1 MAAFTLRLSCLPRQ
15 KLRLLMLIVLVC
27 LPLAACTVL
36 PQRPVSQVW
45 LLPAQPGTSASGQT
59 INRSLRVMQ
68 PSTSQ
73 FINSSRIA
81 VQPQGAEITVYS
93 GSRWSDSV
101 PVLVR
106 NRLTQEL
113 RTNGRFIS
121 VSSDEDNLQADFEL
135 GGDLSSF
142 QGVYRGKKGEVLIQF
157 DARLVQTSDRRVIAS
172 QRFVIHQPI
181 SGSSMNEV
189 VEAFGM
195 ASDRLAAD
203 ILRWLGNTSA
213 MRSPRI

>member
-1 MAAFTLRLSCLPRQ
+1 MAAFTLRLSCSLRQ
-15 KLRLLMLIVLVC
+15 KLRLLIVLVC

-36 PQRPVSQVW
+36 PQRPLSQVW
-45 LLPAQPGTSASGQT
+45 ILPAQPGAPASGQA
-59 INRSLRVMQ
+59 INRSLRVML
-68 PSTSQ
+68 PGTSQ

-101 PVLVR
+101 PILVR

-113 RTNGRFIS
+113 RTDGRFIS

-135 GGDLSSF
+135 GGDLTSF
-142 QGVYRGKKGEVLIQF
+142 QGIYSGKKGEVLIQF
-157 DARLVQTSDRRVIAS
+157 DARLVQTSERRVIAS
-172 QRFVIHQPI
+172 RRFVIRQPI
-181 SGSSMNEV
+181 SGSTMNEV
-189 VEAFGM
+189 VEAFGQ

-203 ILRWLGNTSA
+203 ILRWLENTSA
-213 MRSPRI
+213 MR

>member
-1 MAAFTLRLSCLPRQ
+1 MAAFTLRLSCLLRQ
-15 KLRLLMLIVLVC
+15 KVRLLMVLVC

-45 LLPAQPGTSASGQT
+45 LLPAQPGAPASGQT

-101 PVLVR
+101 PVLIR

-113 RTNGRFIS
+113 RTDGRFIS

-142 QGVYRGKKGEVLIQF
+142 QGVYNGNKGEVLIQF
-157 DARLVQTSDRRVIAS
+157 DTHLVQTSNRRVIAS
-172 QRFVIHQPI
+172 QRFVIRQPI

-189 VEAFGM
+189 VEAFGL

-203 ILRWLGNTSA
+203 ILRWLVNTSA
-213 MRSPRI
+213 MRSP

>member
-1 MAAFTLRLSCLPRQ
+1 
-15 KLRLLMLIVLVC
+15 
-27 LPLAACTVL
+27 
-36 PQRPVSQVW
+36 
-45 LLPAQPGTSASGQT
+45 
-59 INRSLRVMQ
+59 RVMQ

-113 RTNGRFIS
+113 RTDGRFIS

-142 QGVYRGKKGEVLIQF
+142 QGVYNGNKGEVLIQF
-157 DARLVQTSDRRVIAS
+157 DTHLVQTSNRRVIAS
-172 QRFVIHQPI
+172 QRFVIRQPI

-189 VEAFGM
+189 VEAFGL

-203 ILRWLGNTSA
+203 ILRWLVNTSA
-213 MRSPRI
+213 MRSP

>member
-15 KLRLLMLIVLVC
+15 MLRLLIVLVC

-45 LLPAQPGTSASGQT
+45 LLPAQPGAPAGGQT

-68 PSTSQ
+68 PNTSQ

-113 RTNGRFIS
+113 RTDGRFVS

-142 QGVYRGKKGEVLIQF
+142 QGVYSGKKGEVLIQF

-172 QRFVIHQPI
+172 QRFVIRQPI

-189 VEAFGM
+189 VEAFGL
-195 ASDRLAAD
+195 ASDRLAAE

-213 MRSPRI
+213 VRSP

>member
-1 MAAFTLRLSCLPRQ
+1 MAVSFLSVVMKIIC
-15 KLRLLMLIVLVC
+15 
-27 LPLAACTVL
+27 
-36 PQRPVSQVW
+36 RP
-45 LLPAQPGTSASGQT
+45 
-59 INRSLRVMQ
+59 
-68 PSTSQ
+68 
-73 FINSSRIA
+73 
-81 VQPQGAEITVYS
+81 
-93 GSRWSDSV
+93 
-101 PVLVR
+101 
-106 NRLTQEL
+106 
-113 RTNGRFIS
+113 
-121 VSSDEDNLQADFEL
+121 DFEL

-189 VEAFGM
+189 VEAFGL

-213 MRSPRI
+213 MRSP

>member
-15 KLRLLMLIVLVC
+15 MLRLLIVLVC

-45 LLPAQPGTSASGQT
+45 LLPAQPGAPAGGQT

-68 PSTSQ
+68 PNTSQ

-113 RTNGRFIS
+113 RTDGRFVS

-142 QGVYRGKKGEVLIQF
+142 QGVYSGKKGEVLIQF

-172 QRFVIHQPI
+172 QRFVIRQPI

-189 VEAFGM
+189 VEAFGL
-195 ASDRLAAD
+195 ARDRLAAD

-213 MRSPRI
+213 MRSP

>member
-1 MAAFTLRLSCLPRQ
+1 MAAFTVRLSCLSPQ
-15 KLRLLMLIVLVC
+15 KRRLLMVLVC

-45 LLPAQPGTSASGQT
+45 LLPAQPGAPASGQT
-59 INRSLRVMQ
+59 LNRSLRVMQ

-113 RTNGRFIS
+113 RTDGRFIS

-142 QGVYRGKKGEVLIQF
+142 QGVYNGNKGEVLIQF
-157 DARLVQTSDRRVIAS
+157 DAHLVQTSSRRVIAS
-172 QRFVIHQPI
+172 QRFVIRQPI

-189 VEAFGM
+189 VEAFGL

-203 ILRWLGNTSA
+203 ILRWLVNTSA
-213 MRSPRI
+213 MRSP

>member
-1 MAAFTLRLSCLPRQ
+1 MAAFTLRLSCLLRQ
-15 KLRLLMLIVLVC
+15 KVRLLMVLVC

-45 LLPAQPGTSASGQT
+45 LLPAQPGAPASGQT

-113 RTNGRFIS
+113 RTDGRFIS

-142 QGVYRGKKGEVLIQF
+142 QGVYNGNKGEVLIQF
-157 DARLVQTSDRRVIAS
+157 DTHLVQTSSRRVIAS
-172 QRFVIHQPI
+172 QRFVIRQPI

-189 VEAFGM
+189 VEAFGL

-203 ILRWLGNTSA
+203 ILRWLVNTSA
-213 MRSPRI
+213 MRSP

>member
-15 KLRLLMLIVLVC
+15 MLRLLIVLVC

-45 LLPAQPGTSASGQT
+45 LLPAQPGAPAGGQT

-68 PSTSQ
+68 PNTSQ

-113 RTNGRFIS
+113 RTDGRFVS

-142 QGVYRGKKGEVLIQF
+142 QGVYSGKKGEVLIQF

-172 QRFVIHQPI
+172 QRFVIRQPI

-189 VEAFGM
+189 VEAFGL

-213 MRSPRI
+213 MRSP

>member
-1 MAAFTLRLSCLPRQ
+1 MAAFTLRLSCLLRQ
-15 KLRLLMLIVLVC
+15 KVRLLMVLVC

-45 LLPAQPGTSASGQT
+45 LLPAQPGAPASGQT

-113 RTNGRFIS
+113 RTDGRFIS

-142 QGVYRGKKGEVLIQF
+142 QGVYNGNKGEVLIQF
-157 DARLVQTSDRRVIAS
+157 DTHLVQTSNRRVIAS
-172 QRFVIHQPI
+172 QRFVIRQPI

-189 VEAFGM
+189 VEAFGL

-203 ILRWLGNTSA
+203 ILRWLVNTSA
-213 MRSPRI
+213 MRSP

>member
-1 MAAFTLRLSCLPRQ
+1 MVAFNLRLPCLPRQ
-15 KLRLLMLIVLVC
+15 MLRLLAVFMC

-36 PQRPVSQVW
+36 PKTPVSQVW
-45 LLPAQPGTSASGQT
+45 LLPALPGTPVSGQT
-59 INRSLRVMQ
+59 INRSLRVVQ
-68 PSTSQ
+68 PNTSQ

-81 VQPQGAEITVYS
+81 VQPQDSEITVYS

-113 RTNGRFIS
+113 RTNGRFLS
-121 VSSDEDNLQADFEL
+121 VSSDDDNLQADFEL

-157 DARLVQTSDRRVIAS
+157 DAHLVQTSDRRVIAS
-172 QRFVIHQPI
+172 QRFVIRQPI
-181 SGSSMNEV
+181 DGSSMNEV
-189 VEAFGM
+189 VKAFGL
-195 ASDRLAAD
+195 ASDRLAAE

-213 MRSPRI
+213 VRSS

>member
-1 MAAFTLRLSCLPRQ
+1 M
-15 KLRLLMLIVLVC
+15 VLVC
-27 LPLAACTVL
+27 LPLTACTVL

-45 LLPAQPGTSASGQT
+45 LLPAQPEAPASGQA

-113 RTNGRFIS
+113 RTDGRFIS

-142 QGVYRGKKGEVLIQF
+142 QGVYNGNKGEVLIQF
-157 DARLVQTSDRRVIAS
+157 DAHLVQTSNRRVIAS
-172 QRFVIHQPI
+172 QRFVIRQPI

-189 VEAFGM
+189 VEAFGL

-203 ILRWLGNTSA
+203 ILRWLVNTSA
-213 MRSPRI
+213 MRSP

>member
-1 MAAFTLRLSCLPRQ
+1 MTAFNHRLSCLPRHMF
-15 KLRLLMLIVLVC
+15 RLLAVLMC

-36 PQRPVSQVW
+36 PQPPVSQVW
-45 LLPAQPGTSASGQT
+45 LLPAQPGTSASGQA
-59 INRSLRVMQ
+59 INRSLRVVQ
-68 PSTSQ
+68 PNTSQ

-81 VQPQGAEITVYS
+81 VQPQDAEITVYS

-121 VSSDEDNLQADFEL
+121 VSSDDDNLQADLEL
-135 GGDLSSF
+135 GGDLSAF

-157 DARLVQTSDRRVIAS
+157 DAHLVQTSDRRVIAS
-172 QRFVIHQPI
+172 QRFVIRQPI
-181 SGSSMNEV
+181 NGRSMNEV
-189 VEAFGM
+189 VAAFGL
-195 ASDRLAAD
+195 ASDTLAAET
-203 ILRWLGNTSA
+203 LRWLQNTGA
-213 MRSPRI
+213 IRSPLP

>member
-1 MAAFTLRLSCLPRQ
+1 MAVFTLGFSCLPR
-15 KLRLLMLIVLVC
+15 KNLRLLIVLVC

-45 LLPAQPGTSASGQT
+45 LLPAQPGVPASGPT

-101 PVLVR
+101 PVLFR

-113 RTNGRFIS
+113 RTDGRFIS

-142 QGVYRGKKGEVLIQF
+142 QGVYSDKKGEVLIQF

-181 SGSSMNEV
+181 SGSSMSQV
-189 VEAFGM
+189 VEAFGL

-203 ILRWLGNTSA
+203 ILRWLGNSSA
-213 MRSPRI
+213 MRSP

>member
-15 KLRLLMLIVLVC
+15 MLRLLIVLVC

-45 LLPAQPGTSASGQT
+45 LLPAQPGAPAGGQT

-68 PSTSQ
+68 PNTNQ

-113 RTNGRFIS
+113 RTDGRFVS

-142 QGVYRGKKGEVLIQF
+142 QGVYSGKKGEVLIQF

-172 QRFVIHQPI
+172 QRFVIRQPI

-189 VEAFGM
+189 VEAFGL
-195 ASDRLAAD
+195 ASDRLAAE

-213 MRSPRI
+213 MRSP

>member
-1 MAAFTLRLSCLPRQ
+1 MAVFNLRLSCLPRQ
-15 KLRLLMLIVLVC
+15 MIRLLAVLMC

-36 PQRPVSQVW
+36 PKTPVSQVW
-45 LLPAQPGTSASGQT
+45 LLPAQPGTPVSGQT
-59 INRSLRVMQ
+59 INRSLRVVQ
-68 PSTSQ
+68 PNTSQ

-81 VQPQGAEITVYS
+81 VQPQDAEITVYS

-113 RTNGRFIS
+113 RINGRFIS
-121 VSSDEDNLQADFEL
+121 VSSDDDNLQADLEL

-157 DARLVQTSDRRVIAS
+157 DAHLVQTSDRRVIAS
-172 QRFVIHQPI
+172 QRFVIRQPI
-181 SGSSMNEV
+181 NGRSMNEV
-189 VEAFGM
+189 VKAFGL
-195 ASDRLAAD
+195 ASDRLAAE
-203 ILRWLGNTSA
+203 ILHWLGNTSA
-213 MRSPRI
+213 IRSS

>member
-1 MAAFTLRLSCLPRQ
+1 MTAFTLRLSCLLRQ
-15 KLRLLMLIVLVC
+15 KVRLLMVLVC
-27 LPLAACTVL
+27 LSLAACTVL

-45 LLPAQPGTSASGQT
+45 LLPAQPGAPASGQT

-113 RTNGRFIS
+113 RTDGRFIS

-142 QGVYRGKKGEVLIQF
+142 QGVYNGNKGEVLIQF
-157 DARLVQTSDRRVIAS
+157 DTHLVQTSNRRVIAS
-172 QRFVIHQPI
+172 QRFVIRQPI

-189 VEAFGM
+189 VEAFGL

-203 ILRWLGNTSA
+203 ILRWLVNTSA
-213 MRSPRI
+213 MRSP

>member
-1 MAAFTLRLSCLPRQ
+1 MTAFNLRLSCLPRQ
-15 KLRLLMLIVLVC
+15 MRRLLAVLMC

-36 PQRPVSQVW
+36 PKTPVSQVW
-45 LLPAQPGTSASGQT
+45 LLPAQPGTPASGQT
-59 INRSLRVMQ
+59 INRSLRVVQ
-68 PSTSQ
+68 THTSQ

-81 VQPQGAEITVYS
+81 VQPQDAEITVYS

-106 NRLTQEL
+106 NRLTQAL
-113 RTNGRFIS
+113 RTDGRFLS
-121 VSSDEDNLQADFEL
+121 VSSDVDNLQADFEL

-142 QGVYRGKKGEVLIQF
+142 QGVYRGKKGEVLIEF

-172 QRFVIHQPI
+172 QHFVIRQPI
-181 SGSSMNEV
+181 KGNSMDEV
-189 VEAFGM
+189 VEAFGL
-195 ASDRLAAD
+195 ASDRLSAE

-213 MRSPRI
+213 IRSPSA

>member
-15 KLRLLMLIVLVC
+15 MLRLLIVLVC

-45 LLPAQPGTSASGQT
+45 LLPAQPGAPAGGQT

-68 PSTSQ
+68 PNTSQ

-113 RTNGRFIS
+113 RTDGRFVS

-142 QGVYRGKKGEVLIQF
+142 QGVYSGKKGEVLIQF

-172 QRFVIHQPI
+172 QRFVIRQPI

-189 VEAFGM
+189 VEAFGL
-195 ASDRLAAD
+195 ASDRLAAE

-213 MRSPRI
+213 MRSP

>member
-15 KLRLLMLIVLVC
+15 MLRLLIVLVC

-45 LLPAQPGTSASGQT
+45 LLPAQPGAPAGGQT

-68 PSTSQ
+68 PNTSQ

-113 RTNGRFIS
+113 RTDGRFVS

-142 QGVYRGKKGEVLIQF
+142 QGVYSGKKGEVLIQF

-181 SGSSMNEV
+181 SGSSMSQV
-189 VEAFGM
+189 VEAFGL

-203 ILRWLGNTSA
+203 ILRWLGNSSA
-213 MRSPRI
+213 MRSP

>member
-1 MAAFTLRLSCLPRQ
+1 MAVFTPGLSCLPRK
-15 KLRLLMLIVLVC
+15 KLRLLIVLVC

-45 LLPAQPGTSASGQT
+45 LLPAQPGSPASGQD

-68 PSTSQ
+68 PNTSQ

-113 RTNGRFIS
+113 RTDGRFIS

-142 QGVYRGKKGEVLIQF
+142 QGIYSGKKGEVLVQF

-172 QRFVIHQPI
+172 QRFVIRQPI
-181 SGSSMNEV
+181 RGSSMNEV
-189 VEAFGM
+189 VEAFGL
-195 ASDRLAAD
+195 ASDRLAAE
-203 ILRWLGNTSA
+203 ILCWLGSTSA
-213 MRSPRI
+213 IRQPLA

>member
-1 MAAFTLRLSCLPRQ
+1 MAAFNLRLPCLPRQ
-15 KLRLLMLIVLVC
+15 MLRLLAVFMC

-36 PQRPVSQVW
+36 PKTPVSQVW
-45 LLPAQPGTSASGQT
+45 LLPAQPGTPVSGQT
-59 INRSLRVMQ
+59 INRSLRVVQ
-68 PSTSQ
+68 PNTSQ

-81 VQPQGAEITVYS
+81 VQPQDSEITVYS

-106 NRLTQEL
+106 NRLMQEL
-113 RTNGRFIS
+113 RTSGRFLS
-121 VSSDEDNLQADFEL
+121 VSSDDDNLQADFEL

-157 DARLVQTSDRRVIAS
+157 DAHLVQTSDRRVIAS
-172 QRFVIHQPI
+172 QRFVIRQPI
-181 SGSSMNEV
+181 DGSSMNEV
-189 VEAFGM
+189 VKAFGL
-195 ASDRLAAD
+195 ASDRLAAE

-213 MRSPRI
+213 IRSS

>member
-1 MAAFTLRLSCLPRQ
+1 MAVFTLRLSCLPLK
-15 KLRLLMLIVLVC
+15 KLRLLIVLVC

-45 LLPAQPGTSASGQT
+45 LLPAHPGAPASGQT
-59 INRSLRVMQ
+59 TNRSLRVMQ
-68 PSTSQ
+68 PGTSQ

-93 GSRWSDSV
+93 GARWSDSV
-101 PVLVR
+101 PVLIR

-113 RTNGRFIS
+113 RTDGRFIS

-142 QGVYRGKKGEVLIQF
+142 QGVYSGKKGEVLIQF

-172 QRFVIHQPI
+172 QRFEIHQPI
-181 SGSSMNEV
+181 SGSSMSEV
-189 VEAFGM
+189 VEAFGL

-213 MRSPRI
+213 MRSP

>member
-1 MAAFTLRLSCLPRQ
+1 MDTFTRWLFCLPRQ
-15 KLRLLMLIVLVC
+15 LIQLLAVLMF
-27 LPLAACTVL
+27 LSLTACTVL
-36 PQRPVSQVW
+36 PQSPVSQVW
-45 LLPAQPGTSASGQT
+45 LLPAQPGEPVSGQT

-68 PSTSQ
+68 PGSSQ

-113 RTNGRFIS
+113 RTDGRFIS

-142 QGVYRGKKGEVLIQF
+142 QGVYRGEKGEVLIQF

-172 QRFVIHQPI
+172 QRFVIRQPI

-189 VEAFGM
+189 VEAFGL
-195 ASDRLAAD
+195 ASDRLSAD
-203 ILRWLGNTSA
+203 ILHWLRNNSA
-213 MRSPRI
+213 MKST